1 MTAHS
6 AVAHV
11 PASRSTPISPAPP
24 EVGEIRSQLTA
35 FHESQSELVRA
46 ARRNRPYARAR
57 LVESFM
63 PLIGSIARIY
73 AHAPTVDRSEL
84 MQEGVVG
91 MLRALERYDPD
102 LGTPFWAYASW
113 WVRQAMQQVVSELSR
128 PVVLSDRALRQLAHV
143 REARRSFARA
153 HAREPSVQELA
164 AASEL
169 TLEQLQRLSMAER
182 PPRGL
187 QEPIDDTT
195 GGGGAT
201 FGDTLRDPRAEEAY
215 EELGIRM
222 GAAEVPRL
230 LEQLSDRERGVVEG
244 RYGLL
249 SQELTLRELG
259 ETMGISAERVRQ
271 IEQIALEK
279 MRAAYSQPASEQS
292 APSFRRPRSCGPRDP
307 ARRPAR
313 RLHPSSGPRARRPQR
328 RP

>member
-1 MTAHS
+1 MTARS
-6 AVAHV
+6 AVDHV
-11 PASRSTPISPAPP
+11 PALPTSPPSATPFLQQSTARLAP
-24 EVGEIRSQLTA
+24 V
-35 FHESQSELVRA
+35 HETQSDLVRA
-46 ARRNRPYARAR
+46 ARCNRPGARAR
-57 LVESFM
+57 LVESFT

-73 AHAPTVDRSEL
+73 AHVPSIDRSEL

-91 MLRALERYDPD
+91 MLRALERYDSD

-143 REARRSFARA
+143 REARRGFVRD
-153 HAREPSVQELA
+153 HAREPSAHELA

-169 TLEQLQRLSMAER
+169 TLDQLHSLSVAER
-182 PPRGL
+182 PARGL

-195 GGGGAT
+195 GSGGAT

-215 EELGIRM
+215 EELELRI
-222 GAAEVPRL
+222 GAAELPRL

-244 RYGLL
+244 RYGLP

-259 ETMGISAERVRQ
+259 ATMGISAERVRQ
-271 IEQIALEK
+271 IEQSALEK

-292 APSFRRPRSCGPRDP
+292 VPSFRRPRSRGPHDP

-313 RLHPSSGPRARRPQR
+313 RPRPSSGP
-328 RP
+328 